1 MVLAVPH
8 REFVALAGEGVRRLG
23 RENAVV
29 FDVKS
34 ALPPEAADLRL

>member
-1 MVLAVPH
+1 MPH
-8 REFVALAGEGVRRLG
+8 REFLALGGEGVRRLG

-34 ALPPEAADLRL
+34 ALPPEGTDPRL